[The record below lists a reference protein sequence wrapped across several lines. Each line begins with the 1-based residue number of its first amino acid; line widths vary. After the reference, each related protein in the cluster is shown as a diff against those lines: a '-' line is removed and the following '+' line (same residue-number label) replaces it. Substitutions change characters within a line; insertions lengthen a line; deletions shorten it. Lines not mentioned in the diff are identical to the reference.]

1 MARERQWQCLAAG
14 AICLLATTS
23 VLWYSTAICIIA
35 TGCYMHPWHHTYH
48 VICLLAGALL
58 YCMLLKHICAA
69 TQLYLPCYV
78 RISYNFIL
86 LLAMPIYAKTYTLWY
101 VFPVV
106 LFATVCPA
114 TCLITGAILL
124 YMPCYISVP
133 CNVPCR
139 ATCLLA
145 TACPATYLHLV
156 ICRSPEAATA
166 CAGLPPPCHSPKA
179 GSRPRKSLT
188 LGNLWI
194 KAELVIS
201 ENMDRTYKYEANTNA

>member
-1 MARERQWQCLAAG
+1 MPP
-14 AICLLATTS
+14 
-23 VLWYSTAICIIA
+23 
-35 TGCYMHPWHHTYH
+35 CYMVLYAS
-48 VICLLAGALL
+48 LAPHIPCNMPSCRCYIGLHA
-58 YCMLLKHICAA
+58 LKHICVA

-78 RISYNFIL
+78 RISYTFIL

-101 VFPVV
+101 VLLVV

-124 YMPCYISVP
+124 YMPCYVSVP

-188 LGNLWI
+188 LEIYHRFLEWNG
-194 KAELVIS
+194 
-201 ENMDRTYKYEANTNA
+201 